1 MAKRAQVACL
11 NLFLCSIYKI
21 PSRLNSQAGGYGLI
35 CTETL
40 FCFCF
45 FFFAVALFKQR
56 TNAF

>member
-35 CTETL
+35 WTETL

-45 FFFAVALFKQR
+45 FFFAVALFK
-56 TNAF
+56 